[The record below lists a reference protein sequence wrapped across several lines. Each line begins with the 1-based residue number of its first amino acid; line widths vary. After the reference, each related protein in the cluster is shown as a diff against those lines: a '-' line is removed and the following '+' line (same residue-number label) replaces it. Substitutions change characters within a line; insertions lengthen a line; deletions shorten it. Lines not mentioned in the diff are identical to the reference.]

1 MTSSPFFNLS
11 LLYDLINDRPL
22 ARMAFKTKF
31 QNVSIFHSGSYGAQI
46 EDYQGRK
53 GINVG
58 FNGLIKKPLTK
69 SPKLTLMANLFY
81 HHLDQEAF
89 DNRIFETE
97 NYLIGSFSMNGAW
110 STNIFK
116 SHKYLI

>member
-1 MTSSPFFNLS
+1 MIPNFYSFKRYNGYAPGISIFNGVTPGSGNRFFNLS

-22 ARMAFKTKF
+22 ARMAFRTKF
-31 QNVSIFHSGSYGAQI
+31 QNVSKFHSGSYGAQI

-81 HHLDQEAF
+81 HH
-89 DNRIFETE
+89 
-97 NYLIGSFSMNGAW
+97 
-110 STNIFK
+110 
-116 SHKYLI
+116 

>member
-1 MTSSPFFNLS
+1 MIDHLLGWLLEQNFKCIKIS
-11 LLYDLINDRPL
+11 LRLIWC
-22 ARMAFKTKF
+22 
-31 QNVSIFHSGSYGAQI
+31 QI

-58 FNGLIKKPLTK
+58 FNGLIKPLTK

-89 DNRIFETE
+89 DNRIFEMKI
-97 NYLIGSFSMNGAW
+97 IGWVFSER
-110 STNIFK
+110 SLESKYFSISYVIFK
-116 SHKYLI
+116 N